1 MTFAPSKLFAVV
13 PLWMLACAP
22 ASVPLPPSDGAA
34 LGVDVASTT
43 DAPATTSDTPVSATD
58 APATPGD
65 TVVVTTPDAGTP
77 PADVPLVEIDVPQW
91 VDDVPVTTV
100 DVPVVGVDVRPPPPD
115 VPVTGV
121 DVRPP
126 PPDVPVVDPTCGNT
140 GQNCCATGTAC
151 RVAGEGCLDWG
162 WGRVCGACGGA
173 GQTCCPGNSCSGGGS
188 CVSLLNGGLSSCAV
202 ASARAETP
210 GGSCT
215 RPGMACGAGAG
226 TACVSQGFVR
236 AVCVSCGTR
245 GLPCCWGG
253 GCTGGSTCMGS
264 NGSVLV
270 CR

>member
-77 PADVPLVEIDVPQW
+77 PVDVPFVEIDVPQW
-91 VDDVPVTTV
+91 VDDVPVSTV
-100 DVPVVGVDVRPPPPD
+100 DVPVV
-115 VPVTGV
+115 GV